1 MKKAQTVKP
10 KINDIVGRIIK
21 LNAGLYKF
29 WSKSH
34 GWAPIEAAG
43 LLSKSRLD
51 WQVSLS
57 ETLGIWTSRK
67 KPLTPGELILAWT
80 NLGSLVE
87 GTLKTFLSVWYKDYA
102 ADVDHLKLAKVYNHK
117 KDQILEPEGLTLELL
132 KRYFNHKE
140 LLSKPCLALVELVQ
154 QRRNAV
160 HAFKDKKI
168 GNTAEFHTA
177 LASYLDMLREVNLRL
192 PYPDDIYAPSEI

>member
-1 MKKAQTVKP
+1 MKKAQASPLKL
-10 KINDIVGRIIK
+10 NDVVSRIIK
-21 LNAGLYKF
+21 LNGSMHKF

-57 ETLGIWTSRK
+57 ETLNIWSEKK

-87 GTLKTFLSVWYKDYA
+87 GTLKTLLSVWYKDYA
-102 ADVDHLKLAKVYNHK
+102 ADVDNLKQANVYNKK
-117 KDQILEPEGLTLELL
+117 KDQILEPDGLKLDLL
-132 KRYFNHKE
+132 RRYFNHKK
-140 LLSKPCLALVELVQ
+140 LLSKASLAFIQLVQ

-160 HAFKDKKI
+160 HAFKDKNI
-168 GNTAEFHTA
+168 GDTTEFHGA
-177 LASYLDMLREVNLRL
+177 VRIYLDMLREVNLRL
-192 PYPDDIYAPSEI
+192 PYPDNIYSPSET